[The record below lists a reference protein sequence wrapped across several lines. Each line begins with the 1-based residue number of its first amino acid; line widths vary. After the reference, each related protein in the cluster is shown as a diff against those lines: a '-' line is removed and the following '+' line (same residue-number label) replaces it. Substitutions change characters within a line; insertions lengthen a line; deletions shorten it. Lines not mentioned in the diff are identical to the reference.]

1 MKKAPVSRAGAPG
14 ALPPPLDHVG
24 LLESALQAG
33 FGHWHKARCKALA
46 QALVGLIGAAGVNLT
61 KVARACPGPVQV
73 ASHYRRLQRLLSGFA
88 PLVHDG
94 SLARRVAAWSG
105 DPGPWALSLDR
116 TEWQPARVAG
126 GLPWANLLAL
136 GLVQGGVS
144 YPLLWTLLPRRGSSP
159 TAARLALLD
168 RFLALFGPQAVRF
181 VAMDREFY
189 GRAWL
194 EGLRARGVEY
204 RLRLCAEHCLTNARG
219 QPTPVR
225 HLCAHLAPGQ
235 AECWHGRRLWGQT
248 VDVAVVRLPPD
259 TCART
264 QAAKRAQGHG
274 CPGDELVVVVAPHD
288 PARAAAEG
296 AAEPAL
302 LADYRLRWGIEALFG
317 ALKRRGFDLEAT
329 HVVRYPE
336 RLERLVGLL
345 ALAFTWAHR
354 TGQWVAEHVRPPRFH
369 ARRGRRAKSLFRHGL
384 DYLSHLLAP
393 GAAADPVR
401 QAHLRQLIH
410 LLSCA

>member
-1 MKKAPVSRAGAPG
+1 MNATKAPRPGAPG
-14 ALPPPLDHVG
+14 TLPPPLDHVG

-33 FGHWHKARCKALA
+33 FAPWHGARRRGLA
-46 QALVGLIGAAGVNLT
+46 QALLGLIGASSVNLT
-61 KVARACPGPVQV
+61 KVARACPGPAQV

-88 PLVHDG
+88 PLVRDG
-94 SLARRVAAWSG
+94 TLARRVAAWSG

-116 TEWQPARVAG
+116 TEWQPVRVAG
-126 GLPWANLLAL
+126 GLPWVNLLVL
-136 GLVQGGVS
+136 GLVQGGVA
-144 YPLLWTLLPRRGSSP
+144 YPLVWTLLPRRGSS
-159 TAARLALLD
+159 TEAQRLALLD

-181 VAMDREFY
+181 VALDREFY

-194 EGLRARGVEY
+194 AGLAARGVEY
-204 RLRLCAEHCLTNARG
+204 RLRVCAAHRLTNARG

-235 AECWHGRRLWGQT
+235 AERWHGRRLGGQT
-248 VDVAVVRLPPD
+248 VDVAVVRLPPEV
-259 TCART
+259 CART

-288 PARAAAEG
+288 PARAAADG

-302 LADYRLRWGIEALFG
+302 LADYRRRWGIETLFG
-317 ALKRRGFDLEAT
+317 ALKSRGFDLEAT

-354 TGQWVAEHVRPPRFH
+354 TGQWVADHLQPPRFN
-369 ARRGRRAKSLFRHGL
+369 ARQGRRAKSLFRYGL
-384 DYLSHLLAP
+384 DYLGHLLTP

-401 QAHLRQLIH
+401 QAHFRQLIH